1 MSDIQTIAA
10 AYYADKANTRI
21 VLATALAERNAEVQ
35 ALRKQVGDVREL
47 RERNT
52 NLQTRVEELSNRVAK
67 LNPRA
72 PKVIARSNFAAQLD
86 DRIAKRKVAL
96 AAFFKD
102 NPQCRSAT
110 PEQLLPYVMQ

>member
-1 MSDIQTIAA
+1 MSNQLDRAA
-10 AYYADKANTRI
+10 ALFADKTNTR
-21 VLATALAERNAEVQ
+21 TALIAMLIKAETEVQ
-35 ALRKQVGDVREL
+35 ALRL
-47 RERNT
+47 RG
-52 NLQTRVEELSNRVAK
+52 AGAGK
-67 LNPRA
+67 PA
-72 PKVIARSNFAAQLD
+72 PKVVARSNFAAQLD

>member
-1 MSDIQTIAA
+1 MTDSTTRIAA
-10 AYYADKANTRI
+10 LCSDKSNSRL
-21 VLATALAERNAEVQ
+21 VLATLLVKAETEVQ
-35 ALRKQVGDVREL
+35 ALRL
-47 RERNT
+47 RG
-52 NLQTRVEELSNRVAK
+52 AGAGK
-67 LNPRA
+67 PA
-72 PKVIARSNFAAQLD
+72 PKVVARSNFAAELD